1 MTTLVLLPPALPM
14 LFPRC
19 QTVSDTNDP
28 PGPLVVSVVPPTCV
42 IFGLSSG
49 KGIAPENASPSPL
62 AAKKDCPWAAICKNM
77 FSAVPLDAPP
87 DQEQLNCLDTLSL
100 AMRLNKSDHG
110 LGLGASY
117 T

>member
-1 MTTLVLLPPALPM
+1 MP
-14 LFPRC
+14 FPRC

-49 KGIAPENASPSPL
+49 KEIEPANASPSPL
-62 AAKKDCPWAAICKNM
+62 AVKKDCPWAAICKNM
-77 FSAVPLDAPP
+77 FSAVALGPPPL
-87 DQEQLNCLDTLSL
+87 QEQLSCLDKLSL

-110 LGLGASY
+110 L
-117 T
+117 